1 MADRPRGSGSG
12 APEEGTPEYDWLYGT
27 ERKGDGSSARPSS
40 DPEPTRMLPTLN
52 RPTGSTRSSER
63 PSSEPRREPRS
74 DGPRGPG
81 GPRGTTAPPPRRPTT
96 KRRRPWRWVMVA
108 LLLWVVF
115 LVAVPVWAW
124 TKITKVDAEP
134 DGDRPGSQPGS
145 TYLLVGSD
153 SREGLT
159 AAQRRRLGTGQAE
172 GRRTDTI
179 MLLHTG
185 RGPNLLLSIPRDS
198 IVDIPGNGRTKVN
211 AAYALGGPELLVE
224 TLESETGIRIDN
236 YVEIGFGGFVNVVDA
251 VGGVEI
257 CPEQRM
263 KDPLA
268 ALNIKKGCQEADGKT
283 ALGYARSRHTSA
295 LGDIDRARR
304 QREVVSAVGSEA
316 MSPWSVLNPV
326 RYFRLASAGADSLA
340 VGEDTGPFDTA
351 RFAFAMTRVSGDKG
365 LTCSVP
371 IADLAVH
378 WDRDRALEMFELIKE
393 DRTSDITKDLC
404 RASGLRG

>member
-27 ERKGDGSSARPSS
+27 GRKGGVGSSGRPPERPGS
-40 DPEPTRMLPTLN
+40 DPEPTRVMPTLN
-52 RPTGSTRSSER
+52 RPGDSSR
-63 PSSEPRREPRS
+63 GPAGPPRRA
-74 DGPRGPG
+74 GKA
-81 GPRGTTAPPPRRPTT
+81 TPPPRRPARP
-96 KRRRPWRWVMVA
+96 RRRHPWRWVLVV

-134 DGDRPGSQPGS
+134 DGDRPDSQPGS

-153 SREGLT
+153 SREDLT
-159 AAQRRRLGTGQAE
+159 AAQRKRLGTGQAE

-185 RGPNLLLSIPRDS
+185 SGPNLLLSIPRDS
-198 IVDIPGNGRTKVN
+198 IVDVPGHGKTKVN
-211 AAYALGGPELLVE
+211 AAYAFGGPELLVE

-251 VGGVEI
+251 VGGIEI
-257 CPEQRM
+257 CPESRM
-263 KDPLA
+263 NDPLA
-268 ALNIKKGCQEADGKT
+268 NLNIKKGCQEANGTT

-295 LGDIDRARR
+295 LGDIDRARH

-316 MSPWSVLNPV
+316 LSPWSVLNPV

-365 LTCSVP
+365 LTCTVP

-378 WDRDRALEMFELIKE
+378 WDRERALEMFGLIKE
-393 DRTSDITKDLC
+393 DRTSDISDELC
-404 RASGLRG
+404 RPSGLRDQ